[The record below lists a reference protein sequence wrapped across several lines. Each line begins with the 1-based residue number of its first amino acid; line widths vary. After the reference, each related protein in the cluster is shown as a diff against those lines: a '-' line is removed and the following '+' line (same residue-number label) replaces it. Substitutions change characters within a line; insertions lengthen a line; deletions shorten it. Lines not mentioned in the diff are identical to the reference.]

1 MTTRPPSEIPAET
14 ATYHAEAVPVLRAE
28 LKMALALLHITESAL
43 RAGDRMSDSFMESL
57 RKFLTKHGLTVPLV

>member
-1 MTTRPPSEIPAET
+1 
-14 ATYHAEAVPVLRAE
+14 
-28 LKMALALLHITESAL
+28 LHITESAL